1 MRSSL
6 VVIAFVSFVV
16 ALQAPQAGQGKDDE
30 RNACAAATGM
40 PQEHSV
46 MRANTTF
53 AFLLPSGL

>member
-1 MRSSL
+1 
-6 VVIAFVSFVV
+6 VVIALASFVV

-30 RNACAAATGM
+30 RNACTAAMEM

>member
-6 VVIAFVSFVV
+6 VVIALASFVV
-16 ALQAPQAGQGKDDE
+16 ALQAPQAGQGKDGE
-30 RNACAAATGM
+30 RNACTAAVEM

>member
-1 MRSSL
+1 VQAVSTASRIMRSSL

-40 PQEHSV
+40 P
-46 MRANTTF
+46 
-53 AFLLPSGL
+53 